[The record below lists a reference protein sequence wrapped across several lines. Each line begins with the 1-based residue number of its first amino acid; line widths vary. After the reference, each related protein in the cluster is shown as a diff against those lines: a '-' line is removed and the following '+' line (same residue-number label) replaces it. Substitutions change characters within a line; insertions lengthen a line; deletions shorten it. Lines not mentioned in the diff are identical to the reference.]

1 MMTDMD
7 IQSFFYLVKRSSE
20 ELGYR
25 IEEITENDEEE

>member
-20 ELGYR
+20 EMGYR
-25 IEEITENDEEE
+25 IEEIMEQDDE